1 MNNNSITITK
11 LDGEQVKLT
20 FYTDV
25 RSLPI
30 KRYQL
35 LQKYSLI
42 DAGVGSTI
50 ADVFRHFNRLDQ
62 FIEAK
67 DIESIAIERENMLM
81 SYQFISSESYTKTYT
96 FASLIHTINGQIVE
110 IDDTNIDDYVQ
121 MLEDSDISVLDLSNI
136 TESQKKS
143 LISNSL

>member
-1 MNNNSITITK
+1 MKNSITITTI
-11 LDGEQVKLT
+11 DGEELNLT
-20 FYTDV
+20 FYTDI
-25 RSLPI
+25 RHLPI

-50 ADVFRHFNRLDQ
+50 ADIFRHFNRLDQ

-81 SYQFISSESYTKTYT
+81 NYQFISSGSYTKTYT
-96 FASLIHTINGQIVE
+96 FASLIHTINKKIVE
-110 IDDTNIDDYVQ
+110 IDDTNIDEYVQ
-121 MLEDSDISVLDLSNI
+121 MLEDSNISVLDLSELV
-136 TESQKKS
+136 ESQKKS
-143 LISNSL
+143 LVSSYH